1 MASGLIRERVGK
13 RLHLRQIRTGRGGQ
27 SRVLGDIGPVGGR
40 HIRLIT
46 RKTSRL
52 GRTLAQTFLARRSNQ

>member
-1 MASGLIRERVGK
+1 MASGLIRKRVGE
-13 RLHLRQIRTGRGGQ
+13 RLQLRQIGTGCGGE
-27 SRVLGDIGPVGGR
+27 SCAIGDIGLVGES

-52 GRTLAQTFLARRSNQ
+52 GRTLAQTFLVRRSTQ